1 MKKIIALALAVLL
14 TAVVMLPALA
24 ADPQLGVSQTGDSYS
39 SEMELTYGVK
49 QSYMVY
55 IPSAVDFGSALSV
68 TAKVE
73 VDNVFIAGDEKLN
86 IAISSLNKTGE
97 GVTEQ
102 WWLVDKNG
110 ASVSVKYDA
119 SIPPDQRLTNGSN
132 ILTVSPPTGDV
143 GIESDARG
151 SVIITF
157 ATKGTA
163 QVGKYADY
171 LTFTVTIDQVPTA
184 TPNP

>member
-1 MKKIIALALAVLL
+1 
-14 TAVVMLPALA
+14 MLPSA
-24 ADPQLGVSQTGDSYS
+24 AAGTSVGVSQTGDSYS
-39 SEMELTYGVK
+39 SDLELTYGVK

-86 IAISSLNKTGE
+86 IAIASANKTGE
-97 GVTEQ
+97 GDTEQ
-102 WWLVDKNG
+102 WWLVDKNK
-110 ASVSVKYDA
+110 ASVSVKYKA
-119 SIPPDQRLTNGSN
+119 SIPPEQRLVNGSN
-132 ILTVSPPTGDV
+132 ILTVSPPTGDA
-143 GIESDARG
+143 GIESDAKG
-151 SVIITF
+151 SVTITF

-163 QVGKYADY
+163 QVGNYADY
-171 LTFTVTIDQVPTA
+171 LTFTVTIDEVPTA